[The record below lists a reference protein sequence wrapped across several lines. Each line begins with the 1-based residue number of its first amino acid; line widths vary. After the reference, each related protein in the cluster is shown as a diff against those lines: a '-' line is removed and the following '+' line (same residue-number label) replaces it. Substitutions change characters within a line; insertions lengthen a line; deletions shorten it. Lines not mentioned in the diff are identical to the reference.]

1 MKEATKITAL
11 EKVTTIN
18 EKLSGSI
25 VVEKGQVK
33 HDLSLV
39 KNMVKEVKEEYGNLV
54 LTDEQVGEGKEV
66 RTGLNKVYDFL
77 GNFRKEKVLEYKKPI
92 EDFENEMKL
101 LEKEIKDTSNFVKEQ
116 LDNFEK
122 KEKENKKEKIMSYVN
137 ARKEE
142 LNIEF
147 NLIFDGKWT
156 NKTTA
161 EKSYKKAI
169 DEQIENHIKV
179 VQAEEEKKKMIVEKK
194 EYLED
199 LIQEKNDSSNLEEK
213 IKYTELE
220 YCLEFSLKEIKEIV
234 SAEFESRIEKEIKFK
249 ELKLDKEL
257 EKAKELE
264 LKKEKESSK
273 VEEVKI
279 EVVKVEKKIEETPKQ
294 ITPVKAKRTIEFN
307 ITVAQAKDMLDYFRD
322 NEIEFKVM

>member
-66 RTGLNKVYDFL
+66 RAGLNKVFKFL
-77 GNFRKEKVLEYKKPI
+77 GDFRRDKVGEYKKPI
-92 EDFENEMKL
+92 EEFENEMKK
-101 LEKEIKDTSNFVKEQ
+101 LEKEIKEAEGFIGEQ
-116 LDNFEK
+116 LEKFKEAEIEK
-122 KEKENKKEKIMSYVN
+122 KKVVIMEYVN
-137 ARKEE
+137 LRKEE
-142 LNIEF
+142 LGIDFNI
-147 NLIFDGKWT
+147 IFDSKWT
-156 NKTTA
+156 NSTTSVKA
-161 EKSYKKAI
+161 YKKAI

-179 VQAEEEKKKMIVEKK
+179 VQAEEERKKMIAEKK

-234 SAEFESRIEKEIKFK
+234 VAEFESRIEKEVKFR
-249 ELKLDKEL
+249 ELKLTKEL
-257 EKAKELE
+257 ENKAKEE
-264 LKKEKESSK
+264 ATKEVGK
-273 VEEVKI
+273 VDPV
-279 EVVKVEKKIEETPKQ
+279 TPKVDV
-294 ITPVKAKRTIEFN
+294 PVKTIRTIEFN
-307 ITVAQAKDMLDYFRD
+307 ITVVQANDMLKYFRE
-322 NEIEFKVM
+322 NNIEFKVI